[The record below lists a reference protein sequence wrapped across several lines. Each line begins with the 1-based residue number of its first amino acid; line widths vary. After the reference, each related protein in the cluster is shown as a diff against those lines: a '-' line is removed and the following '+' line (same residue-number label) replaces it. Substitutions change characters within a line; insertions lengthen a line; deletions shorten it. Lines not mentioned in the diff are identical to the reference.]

1 MLEKEFEELRMKKIL
16 ITGKNSYIGNNLIA
30 WLEKS
35 PHDYEIDTIT
45 VKDDAWKGRSF
56 AEYDSI
62 VHVAGLAH
70 VSTDP
75 EMEAQY
81 YKVNRDL
88 TIEVA
93 QKAKAEKV
101 PQFIFLSSIIVY
113 GDGTVDAKRI
123 TRDTPPN
130 PSNFYGDSKLQA
142 EQGLKEL
149 ESEDF
154 KIAIIRP
161 PMIYGKN
168 SKGNYPLLA
177 KFAKLIPIFPRYNNQ
192 RSMLYVHNLTELIR
206 LLIDDQAEG
215 MFYPQNTEYVQ
226 TSELV
231 ELIRKAHSKRTLTTP
246 LFNWLIKPLVKRMTI
261 VNKVF
266 GDLTYD
272 LSISDYPTNYRVY
285 TLEESIKVTEE

>member
-1 MLEKEFEELRMKKIL
+1 MVEKEFEVIRMKKIL

-30 WLEKS
+30 WLEKY
-35 PHDYEIDTIT
+35 PHDYEIDT
-45 VKDDAWKGRSF
+45 VSLKNDDWKERSF
-56 AEYDSI
+56 TEYDSI

-75 EMEAQY
+75 DMEAEY
-81 YKVNRDL
+81 YRVNRDL
-88 TIEVA
+88 TVEVA

-113 GDGTVDAKRI
+113 GDGTVDGKRI

-130 PSNFYGDSKLQA
+130 PSNFYGNSKLEA
-142 EQGLKEL
+142 EEGLKEL
-149 ESEDF
+149 EDADF
-154 KIAIIRP
+154 KAAIIRP
-161 PMIYGKN
+161 PMIYGRN

-177 KFAKLIPIFPRYNNQ
+177 KFANLVPIFPRYKNQ
-192 RSMLYVHNLTELIR
+192 RSMLYVHNLTEFIR

-215 MFYPQNTEYVQ
+215 TFYPQNAEYVQ

-231 ELIRKAHSKRTLTTP
+231 KFIRQAHGKKTMTTP
-246 LFNWLIKPLVKRMTI
+246 LFNWVIKPLVKRVTTL
-261 VNKVF
+261 NKVF

-272 LSISDYPTNYRVY
+272 LSISEYPTNYRVY
-285 TLEESIKVTEE
+285 TLEESIKITEQ